1 MMILYGFGVIMN
13 AIAGSNPLSGPF
25 LSNSISKRCKIF
37 VANKN
42 NESRAKLSP
51 KITIIKKL
59 QEFVFAK

>member
-1 MMILYGFGVIMN
+1 MVFGVIMN

-51 KITIIKKL
+51 KIAII
-59 QEFVFAK
+59 Q